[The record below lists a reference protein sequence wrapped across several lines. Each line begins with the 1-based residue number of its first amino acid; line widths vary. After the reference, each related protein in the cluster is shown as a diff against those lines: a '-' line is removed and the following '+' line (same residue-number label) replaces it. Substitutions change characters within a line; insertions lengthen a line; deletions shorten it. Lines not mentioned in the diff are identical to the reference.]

1 MLEPL
6 IITRVA
12 SWGPDHSKWLF
23 LSGVPDLWDRNKI
36 LRGGDLSHLHVPD
49 CIWIFF
55 YFVWFVFIYHNLQF
69 YFELCTYC
77 NILDIHLLWNLNY
90 VNYLQVYMRLLIF
103 LFCNMLGSV
112 LECYELTG
120 VSLLWPW
127 LIKGKQGLCGKIWAL
142 LRSIR
147 WLYSNCKFQVF
158 FWSIRYK
165 RYRLLM
171 IYCGLFFNFVLFA

>member
-1 MLEPL
+1 MLEPF

-12 SWGPDHSKWLF
+12 SWGPDHRKWLF

-55 YFVWFVFIYHNLQF
+55 YFVWFVFIYHNFQF

-90 VNYLQVYMRLLIF
+90 VNYLQVYMRLLNF

-112 LECYELTG
+112 LECYECNDG
-120 VSLLWPW
+120 GWS
-127 LIKGKQGLCGKIWAL
+127 KRFGLCPFL
-142 LRSIR
+142 LRTSI
-147 WLYSNCKFQVF
+147 V
-158 FWSIRYK
+158 
-165 RYRLLM
+165 
-171 IYCGLFFNFVLFA
+171 VLADHCCDIMSEGHK